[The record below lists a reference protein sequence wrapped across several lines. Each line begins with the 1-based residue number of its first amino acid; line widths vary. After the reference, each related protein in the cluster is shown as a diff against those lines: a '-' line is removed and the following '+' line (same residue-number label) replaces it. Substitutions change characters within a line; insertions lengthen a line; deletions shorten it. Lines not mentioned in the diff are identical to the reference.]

1 MSETFLNQF
10 TFRIGWR
17 KKESIELFDTEHDI
31 IIKLKAYYEKDGV
44 TPEQEEAYSTYQT
57 KKKELEKELQGA
69 LLQYRED
76 AKESFVPTMLVIE
89 RSGKLVLFCDDVNDP
104 DNGIVVCFGAQM
116 QIMLQDD
123 YL

>member
-10 TFRIGWR
+10 TFRIGWK
-17 KKESIELFDTEHDI
+17 KKESIELFDTENDI

-44 TPEQEEAYSTYQT
+44 TPEQEEAYSTYQV

>member
-10 TFRIGWR
+10 TFRIGWK
-17 KKESIELFDTEHDI
+17 KKESIELFDTEYDI

-44 TPEQEEAYSTYQT
+44 TAEQEEAYSTYQT
-57 KKKELEKELQGA
+57 KKKELEKELQEV

-104 DNGIVVCFGAQM
+104 DNGIVICFGVQM

>member
-10 TFRIGWR
+10 TFRIGWK
-17 KKESIELFDTEHDI
+17 KKESIELFDTEYDI
-31 IIKLKAYYEKDGV
+31 IIKLKAYYEKDSV

-57 KKKELEKELQGA
+57 KKKELEKELQEV

-104 DNGIVVCFGAQM
+104 DNGIVICFGVQM